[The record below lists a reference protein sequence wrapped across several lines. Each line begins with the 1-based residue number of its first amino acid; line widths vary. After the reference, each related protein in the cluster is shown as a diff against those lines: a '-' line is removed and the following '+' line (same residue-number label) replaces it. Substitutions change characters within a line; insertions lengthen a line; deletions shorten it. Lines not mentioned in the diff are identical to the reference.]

1 MLLLSQPSRLPS
13 PVCSPNDPCRRLSA
27 SGRKRK
33 RALALLTVPAAAR
46 RPRTQPG
53 CQVSLNAIHLT
64 SARVGSPSELGYRKV
79 HPSFISG
86 LDFTGQGRIWWG
98 TEGSN
103 PPSSSAE
110 SAANPTS
117 SPSTPRR
124 LYPGTSRQGST
135 ASRWRRP
142 ALRRRQTGAASACF
156 ARATK
161 SPRRKNR
168 SRSCSH
174 SPLRRAASLRV
185 PGPATRR

>member
-1 MLLLSQPSRLPS
+1 MPASVCERPETEARPGAPHRPSS
-13 PVCSPNDPCRRLSA
+13 SA
-27 SGRKRK
+27 T
-33 RALALLTVPAAAR
+33 ATNAAR
-46 RPRTQPG
+46 VPSEPQRDPP
-53 CQVSLNAIHLT
+53 

-168 SRSCSH
+168 SRSCTH